1 MFLYKYTNTRMS
13 SLIVCLAPFIK
24 VVSYLQSMAEETSG
38 VFLNLGSIAEESY
51 IYIYIYISLLFFA
64 KNFGY
69 FVNFMVKITITIIIN
84 FASYDI

>member
-1 MFLYKYTNTRMS
+1 
-13 SLIVCLAPFIK
+13 
-24 VVSYLQSMAEETSG
+24 MAEETSG